1 MIPLSQLIRS
11 TRYVG
16 PEDPGH
22 ADVAS
27 GRGELGRR
35 SLKRALALLFL
46 IFKIEHKKL
55 NNPVTSYSAK
65 YIGFS
70 RW

>member
-35 SLKRALALLFL
+35 SLKRALALLFCVKAIIVFL
-46 IFKIEHKKL
+46 VL
-55 NNPVTSYSAK
+55 GNRSLLCLLLL
-65 YIGFS
+65 FS
-70 RW
+70 